1 MKLVRDARL
10 VIAALCLVVLSV
22 QSLSAELGKV
32 PVPGADSAGKAQNPA
47 ATDAIQVPVLE
58 DPGVA
63 AVLAAN
69 PLTPRER
76 VRAADVLLRLNR
88 PDLAKQM
95 LEQVLKS
102 PLDEATLLALDEEF
116 GSATFFRFAS
126 HPELAPEGTNL
137 ATAVFDAVRKSR
149 SDPGRLAGLV
159 NDLCQSPNDRWYQ
172 VAEALIKAGPVVVP
186 PLCEALLDPSKH
198 AAWPRVYYV
207 LGQFRPDA
215 DAALISLLL
224 TVPDEKKSGVVGGIV
239 ALRITGTVPYLLP
252 LAFGLDGKAEVA
264 ELGKRACE
272 QLSGPLPTQRQAA
285 RILRTEIETI
295 LTQPVPQGSEVL
307 SLLWWDSAANRV
319 EARRVSFEMWRRERA
334 AFLSEKAAQLVADDS
349 ELRDLASCLIL
360 EKIGYRERV
369 EWGMNVPSEDSSGTP
384 NLQKNDSRA
393 VAVKASQALERWDPE
408 IEDFNR
414 WLGQCLARE
423 WYHGAWVAVCWM
435 RESGDAAGLL
445 GRDVPPLIR
454 AVQSSDPELR
464 FVATDTVLKLAAGGT
479 FRGASYVMKE
489 LAYFA
494 ASEGKAGALVADPV
508 LSHANQIASYLK
520 EIGYSRVDI
529 VSDGG
534 SLLDAAPRSP
544 DYEIILVSAGIQR
557 PPLNLTLQR
566 LRAEPRLA
574 GVPVL
579 VYADPDWLP
588 LADATVR
595 GIPSALSVAVP
606 SDPQDL
612 AGLIA
617 RAKMVPT
624 VRSVSIDQRLEWAR
638 AAMAWFLVFVEHPPE
653 GISRTEIESAAI
665 SALEVPQLQE
675 LSLEILG
682 QLATPKSQSALVEA
696 VSRNDWPI
704 ALRVKALG
712 AFRKAVEKRG
722 VQLTTQQILQQYER
736 YNQSTQ
742 SPPEVRKIL
751 GLILDYIEAPTQ
763 VQAVGIQAKE

>member
-1 MKLVRDARL
+1 MKLVRDAKL
-10 VIAALCLVVLSV
+10 VIAALCWVVLYVS
-22 QSLSAELGKV
+22 SLSAE
-32 PVPGADSAGKAQNPA
+32 PGKAPVAGGDGA
-47 ATDAIQVPVLE
+47 AKAQDAVAPDAIQAPALE
-58 DPGVA
+58 DPAVA

-76 VRAADVLLRLNR
+76 VRAADVLLKLNR

-102 PLDEATLLALDEEF
+102 PLDEATLLALHEEF

-126 HPELAPEGTNL
+126 RPELAPEGTNL

-172 VAEALIKAGPVVVP
+172 VAESLIKAGPVVVP
-186 PLCEALLDPSKH
+186 PLCEVLLDPSKH

-207 LGQFRPDA
+207 LRQFRPDA
-215 DAALISLLL
+215 DAALVSLLL
-224 TVPDEKKSGVVGGIV
+224 TLPDEKKSGLVGGIV
-239 ALRITGTVPYLLP
+239 AMRITGSLPYLLP
-252 LAFGLDGKAEVA
+252 LAFGLDGNAEVA

-272 QLSGPLPTQRQAA
+272 QLSGPLPTPGQAA
-285 RILRTEIETI
+285 RILRAEIETI

-319 EARRVSFEMWRRERA
+319 ETKRVSFEMWRRERA
-334 AFLSEKAAQLVADDS
+334 AYLGEKAAQLVADDP
-349 ELRDLASCLIL
+349 ELCDLAGCLIL
-360 EKIGYRERV
+360 EKIGYSERV
-369 EWGMNVPSEDSSGTP
+369 EWGRNAPPKDLSGGP
-384 NLQKNDSRA
+384 NLQNKDCRA
-393 VAVKASQALERWDPE
+393 VAAKVSQALSRWNPDV
-408 IEDFNR
+408 EDFNR
-414 WLGQCLARE
+414 WLGQCLTRE

-435 RESGDAAGLL
+435 KESGDATGLL

-464 FVATDTVLKLAAGGT
+464 FAATETALKLAAGGT

-494 ASEGKAGALVADPV
+494 ASEGKTGALVADPV
-508 LSHANQIASYLK
+508 LSRASQIVSYLK
-520 EIGYSRVDI
+520 EVGYSRVDV

-534 SLLDAAPRSP
+534 SLLDAAPRLP
-544 DYEIILVSAGIQR
+544 DYEIILISAAIQR

-579 VYADPDWLP
+579 VYADSDWLP
-588 LADATVR
+588 SADVTVR
-595 GIPSALSVAVP
+595 NIPLTLSVAVP
-606 SDPQDL
+606 SHPQDL

-617 RAKMVPT
+617 RAKMLPA
-624 VRSVSIDQRLEWAR
+624 VRSVNVEQRLEWAR
-638 AAMAWFLVFVEHPPE
+638 TAMAWFLVFVEHPPE
-653 GISRTEIESAAI
+653 GISRMEIESAAI
-665 SALEVPQLQE
+665 RALEVPQLQE
-675 LSLEILG
+675 LGLEILG

-696 VSRNDWPI
+696 VSRNDWPV
-704 ALRVKALG
+704 ALRGKALS
-712 AFRKAVEKRG
+712 ALRKAVEKRG
-722 VQLTTQQILQQYER
+722 VQLTTQQILRQYER
-736 YNQSTQ
+736 YNQSAQ

-751 GLILDYIEAPTQ
+751 GLALDCLEAPTQ
-763 VQAVGIQAKE
+763 VEAVGIQPKE